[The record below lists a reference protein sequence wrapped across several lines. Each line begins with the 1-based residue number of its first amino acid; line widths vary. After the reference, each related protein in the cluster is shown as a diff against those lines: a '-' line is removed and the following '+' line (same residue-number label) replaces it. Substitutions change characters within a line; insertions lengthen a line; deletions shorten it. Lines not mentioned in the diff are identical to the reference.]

1 MSQQQASAPSS
12 VQRMAWSDMTGSGE
26 IVHVATA
33 YSVSEAHIIQ
43 SMLRSYGIEAQL
55 FDLQTVNTDPG
66 LMWAVGGI
74 RICVSATDASDAR
87 QLVWRDESET
97 PPKPTLPYHRKGWI
111 NSAVALFLALM
122 GVASPARIQKHRPD
136 A

>member
-1 MSQQQASAPSS
+1 MDSPEMLAG
-12 VQRMAWSDMTGSGE
+12 D

-43 SMLRSYGIEAQL
+43 SMLRSYGIVAEL

-74 RICVSATDASDAR
+74 RVFVAQADAADAR
-87 QLVWRDESET
+87 QLVWQGQSAEIERPVST
-97 PPKPTLPYHRKGWI
+97 YHRKGWL
-111 NSAVALFLALM
+111 NSAIAVVLAFM
-122 GVASPARIQKHRPD
+122 GVASPARIKMHPPED
-136 A
+136 

>member
-1 MSQQQASAPSS
+1 MP
-12 VQRMAWSDMTGSGE
+12 RGD

-43 SMLRSYGIEAQL
+43 SMLRSYGIAAEL

-74 RICVSATDASDAR
+74 RVCVAEADAADAR
-87 QLVWRDESET
+87 QLVWQGQAAEKG
-97 PPKPTLPYHRKGWI
+97 KPVSTYHRKGWL
-111 NSAVALFLALM
+111 NSAIAIILAFM
-122 GVASPARIQKHRPD
+122 GVASPARIKMHRPED
-136 A
+136 

>member
-1 MSQQQASAPSS
+1 M
-12 VQRMAWSDMTGSGE
+12 RGGD

-43 SMLRSYGIEAQL
+43 SMLRSYGIAAEL

-74 RICVSATDASDAR
+74 RVCVAQADAADAR
-87 QLVWRDESET
+87 QLVWQGQSAEPAT
-97 PPKPTLPYHRKGWI
+97 PASTYHRTGWL
-111 NSAVALFLALM
+111 NSAIAVILAFL
-122 GVASPARIQKHRPD
+122 GVASPARIRMHPPED
-136 A
+136 

>member
-1 MSQQQASAPSS
+1 M
-12 VQRMAWSDMTGSGE
+12 DSGG

-43 SMLRSYGIEAQL
+43 SMLRSYGIEARL

-74 RICVSATDASDAR
+74 RVCVATADASDAR
-87 QLVWRDESET
+87 QLVWQGQSDEAAEL
-97 PPKPTLPYHRKGWI
+97 PLPYHRSSWLNGVI
-111 NSAVALFLALM
+111 AIVLGMM
-122 GVASPARIQKHRPD
+122 GVASPARIHKHRPD
-136 A
+136 D